1 MLLTSV
7 TRVAVPVY
15 RVGYPSRVLPE
26 RASCL
31 STTYCTIADPATAS
45 RTISSRLLPVW
56 HGGRSCCTP
65 VFGVLRWPLV
75 VAAWEP
81 RLDAGVG
88 GVSDPEVL
96 GWLGRYQGLVASCH
110 RSDQEGVI
118 ELASG
123 SLRSGR
129 ALVLKRSSPVAG
141 KSPFMRR
148 VGWRQSGGDPS
159 FPPRSRSPALGSEP
173 VADLRL
179 SRQRFSG
186 VFRVDCAA
194 GPAAVDAVVEQLGR
208 IPGKGVGYGVLRYL
222 AVPEL
227 AGASQALPF
236 PDVALHFLAR
246 MPSPV
251 EPPPRNGPGQGDA
264 GMAMQLC
271 EASFGPM
278 LNPTVQRRTRL
289 SVRAQNVGRAVCF
302 EFGYNPHLYRRS
314 TTERVAQ
321 TFRRRLHAAGAAER

>member
-1 MLLTSV
+1 M
-7 TRVAVPVY
+7 
-15 RVGYPSRVLPE
+15 
-26 RASCL
+26 
-31 STTYCTIADPATAS
+31 
-45 RTISSRLLPVW
+45 
-56 HGGRSCCTP
+56 
-65 VFGVLRWPLV
+65 
-75 VAAWEP
+75 
-81 RLDAGVG
+81 
-88 GVSDPEVL
+88 
-96 GWLGRYQGLVASCH
+96 
-110 RSDQEGVI
+110 
-118 ELASG
+118 
-123 SLRSGR
+123 
-129 ALVLKRSSPVAG
+129 
-141 KSPFMRR
+141 
-148 VGWRQSGGDPS
+148 
-159 FPPRSRSPALGSEP
+159 
-173 VADLRL
+173 
-179 SRQRFSG
+179 
-186 VFRVDCAA
+186 
-194 GPAAVDAVVEQLGR
+194 VEQLGR

-321 TFRRRLHAAGAAER
+321 TFRRRLHAAGADAAGAAER